1 MCSKNIT
8 QDFVILSRISSLLT
22 NLEISWHYF
31 RANIPQPYCQ
41 AIIMLITY
49 VSWKNSMKPS
59 CDNIHLP
66 GESFI
71 FYDISQVIAPLH
83 TVSITVRTPVI
94 SEDSPLYYERD
105 QAGDSHI
112 CTQLY
117 WQRGL
122 NTALTLHHQQVAG
135 LWWEFDSLL
144 HWSLTKI
151 PLSVKLSCDF
161 QQQRK
166 ITPHLSSLI
175 CLLLLYW
182 ENSTPISYLSINVFL
197 NLALL
202 IHTLR
207 ITCWYFTPK
216 AIVIFQ

>member
-31 RANIPQPYCQ
+31 RANIPQPYRQ

-122 NTALTLHHQQVAG
+122 KHSSHFTPPAGRWSLVRIWFFASLIIDKDSSFCQTVVWFSAVEENHSSPFLTNLPPS
-135 LWWEFDSLL
+135 SLL
-144 HWSLTKI
+144 GKLNTYLL
-151 PLSVKLSCDF
+151 PLHQCFSKFSP
-161 QQQRK
+161 
-166 ITPHLSSLI
+166 PHPHIEDHML
-175 CLLLLYW
+175 
-182 ENSTPISYLSINVFL
+182 VFY
-197 NLALL
+197 
-202 IHTLR
+202 T
-207 ITCWYFTPK
+207 
-216 AIVIFQ
+216 

>member
-1 MCSKNIT
+1 
-8 QDFVILSRISSLLT
+8 
-22 NLEISWHYF
+22 
-31 RANIPQPYCQ
+31 
-41 AIIMLITY
+41 
-49 VSWKNSMKPS
+49 MKPS

-71 FYDISQVIAPLH
+71 LYDISQVIAPLH

-105 QAGDSHI
+105 QAGDSHV

-117 WQRGL
+117 WQQGL

-144 HWSLTKI
+144 HWSLTKT

-166 ITPHLSSLI
+166 FTLHLSSLI

-182 ENSTPISYLSINVFL
+182 ENSTPISYLTIHVFL

-207 ITCWYFTPK
+207 ITCWNFTLK